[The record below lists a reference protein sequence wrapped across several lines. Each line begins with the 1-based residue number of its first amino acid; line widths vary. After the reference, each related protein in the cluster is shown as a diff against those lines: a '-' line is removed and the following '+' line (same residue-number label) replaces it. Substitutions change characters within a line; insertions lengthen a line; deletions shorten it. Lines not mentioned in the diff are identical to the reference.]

1 MIVPPQDPGDS
12 IARALSRGTRRT
24 DARFTHEATTPFG
37 DALVS
42 RRYRMGNGLE
52 VLTLVERSAPVVSF
66 MSWYR
71 VGSRHEKPGKTGLA
85 HLFEHLMFS
94 GTKKRPAG
102 TFDRVLERAGAETNA
117 ATWVDWTQYY
127 ENVPKKSLELAVD
140 IEADRMQNLVLD
152 DVILA
157 NEKDVV
163 VNERKMRVDDDV
175 DGMAN
180 EVLYR
185 NAFRVHPY
193 GSPTIGSMADIV
205 GTTRADCEHFY
216 ATYYAPNNA
225 TLVIAGDFDEQ
236 DALAMV
242 QAKYGHMKAARLPR
256 EETPV
261 EPRQRAERFVKLALP
276 TTTEKLILGYKAPS
290 LGHDTH
296 ALTLVLSEIIAG
308 GRSARLVQALVHDEE
323 LATEVSGSVSPFRD
337 PGLFELFIQ
346 LRPGEKATSGLKLTD
361 RILDRLAKEGP
372 TEAELDK
379 AKNRIE
385 LSFLSGMET
394 ASGKGE
400 QLGFFHVV
408 TGDIGAIFGQLAI
421 VRAATPAR
429 IRTLAAGLLRAN
441 NRTRVHVVP
450 AKRRK

>member
-1 MIVPPQDPGDS
+1 MIETSPETGAS
-12 IARALSRGTRRT
+12 IARALSRGTRREN
-24 DARFTHEATTPFG
+24 ARIVHEATVPFG

-71 VGSRHEKPGKTGLA
+71 VGSRHEKKGKTGLA

-127 ENVPKKSLELAVD
+127 ENVPKKSLELAID
-140 IEADRMQNLVLD
+140 IESDRMQNLVLD
-152 DVILA
+152 DTILA
-157 NEKDVV
+157 NEKEVV

-175 DGMAN
+175 DGFAN

-185 NAFRVHPY
+185 EAFQSHPY
-193 GSPTIGSMADIV
+193 GSPTIGSMEDIV
-205 GTTRADCEHFY
+205 GTTRADCERFY

-242 QAKYGHMKAARLPR
+242 QAKYGHMQAAKLPR
-256 EETPV
+256 ESLPV
-261 EPRQRAERFVKLALP
+261 EPAQRSERALTLRLP
-276 TTTEKLILGYKAPS
+276 TTTEKLILGYKSPA
-290 LGHDTH
+290 LGDDAH
-296 ALTLVLSEIIAG
+296 ALALVLSEIISG

-323 LATEVSGSVSPFRD
+323 LATEVAGSVSPFRY

-346 LRPGEKATSGLKLTD
+346 LRPGISATAAQ
-361 RILDRLAKEGP
+361 RLADKLLAKLAKDGP
-372 TEAELDK
+372 TEAELEK

-394 ASGKGE
+394 ASGKAE
-400 QLGFFHVV
+400 QLGFFRVV
-408 TGDIGAIFGQLAI
+408 TGDVGAIFTQLET
-421 VRAATPAR
+421 VRTATPAKIKNLARAMLRTSARTR
-429 IRTLAAGLLRAN
+429 IR
-441 NRTRVHVVP
+441 VVP
-450 AKRRK
+450 GKRRA

>member
-1 MIVPPQDPGDS
+1 MIVSEQEKGAS
-12 IARALSRGTRRT
+12 IARSLSRGTRRP
-24 DARFTHEATTPFG
+24 DAKITLEAAVPFG

-52 VLTLVERSAPVVSF
+52 ILTLVERSAPVVSF

-71 VGSRHEKPGKTGLA
+71 VGSRHEKKGKTGLA

-127 ENVPKKSLELAVD
+127 ENVPKKSLGLAID

-152 DVILA
+152 DAILA
-157 NEKDVV
+157 NEKEVV

-175 DGMAN
+175 DGLAN
-180 EVLYR
+180 EVLYA
-185 NAFRVHPY
+185 NAFKAHPY
-193 GSPTIGSMADIV
+193 GSPTIGSMKDIV
-205 GTTRADCEHFY
+205 GTTRADCERFY

-242 QAKYGHMKAARLPR
+242 QASYGHMKAARLPR
-256 EETPV
+256 ERVAPEPV
-261 EPRQRAERFVKLALP
+261 QRSERSLTLKLP
-276 TTTEKLILGYKAPS
+276 TTTEKLVVGYKAPP
-290 LGHDTH
+290 LGDDAH
-296 ALTLVLSEIIAG
+296 ALSLVLSEILAG
-308 GRSARLVQALVHDEE
+308 GRSARLVQTLVHDEE
-323 LATEVSGSVSPFRD
+323 LATEVSCSVSPFEH

-346 LRPGEKATSGLKLTD
+346 MRPGEKAREAQKVAD
-361 RILDRLAKEGP
+361 RIFAKLAKDGP
-372 TEAELDK
+372 SDAELEK

-385 LSFLSGMET
+385 LAFLSGMET
-394 ASGKGE
+394 ASGKAE
-400 QLGFFHVV
+400 QLGFFRVV
-408 TGDIGAIFGQLAI
+408 TGDVSAIFRQLET
-421 VRAATPAR
+421 VRAATP
-429 IRTLAAGLLRAN
+429 GKLRALARDLFRSSR
-441 NRTRVHVVP
+441 RTVVRVVP
-450 AKRRK
+450 AKRRA